1 MNDKDMNNILFI
13 LNRSQEELEAW
24 WHGMDPEDQE
34 YAMWI
39 IKSYREELVRMQET
53 YEDLCPIDQEE
64 DLSSAK
70 EYLKKFQ
77 LNK

>member
-13 LNRSQEELEAW
+13 LNRTQEELDIW
-24 WHGMDPEDQE
+24 WHSMDEEDRE

-39 IKSYREELVRMQET
+39 IKAYREELIRMQET
-53 YEDLCPIDQEE
+53 YEELCPMDHEE
-64 DLSSAK
+64 DLSIAK

-77 LNK
+77 L

>member
-53 YEDLCPIDQEE
+53 YEDLCPMDQEE

>member
-13 LNRSQEELEAW
+13 LNRSPEELEKW
-24 WHGMDPEDQE
+24 WHNMDLEDQE

-39 IKSYREELVRMQET
+39 IKSYREELSRMEKT
-53 YEDLCPIDQEE
+53 YDDFLPLDNKE
-64 DLSSAK
+64 DLSLVK

-77 LNK
+77 L